1 MNETPF
7 LHLME
12 LEIENTLC
20 TRVSEK
26 MRQHPT
32 VEAGHCV
39 LSCFRKRMSRHHR
52 PTSLTGKRGVDDWL
66 HGRWTAMLFG
76 YCDYGSYKV
85 TRTDSYSTKSHRFVA
100 TKCGLPTKNSFNKQ

>member
-32 VEAGHCV
+32 VDAGHCV
-39 LSCFRKRMSRHHR
+39 FYKPLKVMDPVELFSIRIMSEPTQPSRRIDTNRNILVAIKGCNRNHHR
-52 PTSLTGKRGVDDWL
+52 CITCLD
-66 HGRWTAMLFG
+66 
-76 YCDYGSYKV
+76 
-85 TRTDSYSTKSHRFVA
+85 
-100 TKCGLPTKNSFNKQ
+100 

>member
-32 VEAGHCV
+32 LEAGHCV
-39 LSCFRKRMSRHHR
+39 YLLALGRSDHREDQVLEEASRALA
-52 PTSLTGKRGVDDWL
+52 SFVD
-66 HGRWTAMLFG
+66 
-76 YCDYGSYKV
+76 
-85 TRTDSYSTKSHRFVA
+85 
-100 TKCGLPTKNSFNKQ
+100 

>member
-1 MNETPF
+1 MGCHAIHINETPF

-39 LSCFRKRMSRHHR
+39 WERKEEAPSLFSLALSLRLRDVRL
-52 PTSLTGKRGVDDWL
+52 PGLYIV
-66 HGRWTAMLFG
+66 
-76 YCDYGSYKV
+76 
-85 TRTDSYSTKSHRFVA
+85 RFV
-100 TKCGLPTKNSFNKQ
+100 